1 MKILLCV
8 TTYPEKIGD
17 SYLTSDLADE
27 WSRMGHEVTVAA
39 VEWKKRVG
47 SEPSRTLHFPSGV
60 TAHYFVPL
68 HPGRFGRLFERLS
81 RWALSS
87 YRLRR
92 PIAAAVGDDSNYDVA
107 IFFAPAINLA
117 AQVADYT
124 RNIRHSYLYV
134 SDFFPYAHRDL
145 GLVPKGPLFSIARWA
160 ENRLMRKFRTLGTMS
175 PRNADYLRRHY
186 IVDPDQRVV
195 VDMLWGPDAVTAT
208 ADRAATRAAFDLPF
222 DRRLLL
228 FGGQLTEGRG
238 IEDII
243 AAARIAAERK
253 LDITFLVIGDGRL
266 RPQIEAAAA
275 QYPEHLIYR
284 LPVPR
289 ERYLE
294 LAAACDAG
302 LVVTIRE
309 TDVPTFPSR
318 TIDYLRVG
326 LPVLAAVE
334 LSTDFGEIITDL
346 GVGVYL
352 TAGEPEALVEAGLAL
367 FADPQRYASMRAACD
382 VAVRDIFCARRA
394 ARDILDHALSKD
406 RDG

>member
-1 MKILLCV
+1 MRILLCV

-27 WSRMGHEVTVAA
+27 WARMGHEVTVAA

-47 SEPSRTLHFPSGV
+47 SEPPRTLHFPSGV

-68 HPGRFGRLFERLS
+68 HTGRFGRLFERLS
-81 RWALSS
+81 RWTLSS

-124 RNIRHSYLYV
+124 RNIRNSYLYV

-145 GLVPKGPLFSIARWA
+145 GLVPKGPLFSIARWT

-195 VDMLWGPDAVTAT
+195 VDMLWGPGAVTAT
-208 ADRAATRAAFDLPF
+208 VDPAAVRTAFDLPA

-238 IEDII
+238 VEDIV
-243 AAARIAAERK
+243 AAARIAADRK
-253 LDITFLVIGDGRL
+253 LDISFLVIGDGRL

-275 QYPEHLIYR
+275 QYPDHLLYR

-302 LVVTIRE
+302 LVVTIRD

-334 LSTDFGEIITDL
+334 LSTDFGEIIADL
-346 GVGVYL
+346 GVGVHL
-352 TAGEPEALVEAGLAL
+352 AAGEPEALVEAGLAL
-367 FADPQRYASMRAACD
+367 FADPQRYAAMRAACD
-382 VAVRDIFCARRA
+382 VAVRDIFCTRRA
-394 ARDILDHALSKD
+394 ARDILDHALGTD
-406 RDG
+406 RSD

>member
-27 WSRMGHEVTVAA
+27 WARMGHEVTVVA

-47 SEPSRTLHFPSGV
+47 REPPRTLQFPSGV

-68 HPGRFGRLFERLS
+68 HTGRFGRLFERLS
-81 RWALSS
+81 RWTLSS

-92 PIAAAVGDDSNYDVA
+92 PITAAVGDDSNYDVV

-124 RNIRHSYLYV
+124 RNIQQSYLYV

-145 GLVPKGPLFSIARWA
+145 GLVPKGPLFSVARWA

-175 PRNADYLRRHY
+175 PRNADYLRRRYVVAPH
-186 IVDPDQRVV
+186 QRVV
-195 VDMLWGPDAVTAT
+195 VDMLWGPGAVTAT
-208 ADRAATRAAFDLPF
+208 VDREAIRAAFHLPA
-222 DRRLLL
+222 DQKLLL

-243 AAARIAAERK
+243 AAAQIAADRR
-253 LDITFLVIGDGRL
+253 LDISFLVIGDGRL

-275 QYPEHLIYR
+275 RYPDHLLYR
-284 LPVPR
+284 LPVLR
-289 ERYLE
+289 DRYLE

-302 LVVTIRE
+302 LVVTIRD

-334 LSTDFGEIITDL
+334 LSTDFGEIIADL
-346 GVGVYL
+346 GVGVHL

-367 FADPQRYASMRAACD
+367 FTDPQRYAAMQAACRVAVHDQFSTARAA
-382 VAVRDIFCARRA
+382 A
-394 ARDILDHALSKD
+394 DILRHACELD
-406 RDG
+406 D